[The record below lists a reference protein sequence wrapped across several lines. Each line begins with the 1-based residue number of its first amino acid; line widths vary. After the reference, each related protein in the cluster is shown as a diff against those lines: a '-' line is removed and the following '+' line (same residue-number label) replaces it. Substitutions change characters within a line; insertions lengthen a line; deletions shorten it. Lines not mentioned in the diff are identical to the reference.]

1 MNRND
6 LIDAMARETEESK
19 AAIGRFL
26 DSFINQV
33 QHAVAKGEEVK
44 LAGFGKFEKA
54 KVSARKGRN
63 PANGEELV
71 IPETVRPRFTAGQAF
86 KDLVKSK

>member
-1 MNRND
+1 MNRSD
-6 LIDAMARETEESK
+6 LIEAIAKETEESK

-26 DSFINQV
+26 DAFVNQV
-33 QHAVAKGEEVK
+33 QHAVAKGDDVK

-63 PANGEELV
+63 PANGEELL
-71 IPETVRPRFTAGQAF
+71 IAETVRPRFTAGQAF